1 LVGVDADKPEEF
13 ADTSLASVKGIVGEA
28 NVVYLLGC
36 FPQTALAIPEEAR
49 FSLVHIDCD
58 LYNPCHA
65 ALKFFYPRLVSG
77 AFMVIHDYSSL
88 YWDGIEKAVD
98 EFFADKPERMVLIPD
113 KSGSAV
119 IRRVCCS

>member
-1 LVGVDADKPEEF
+1 
-13 ADTSLASVKGIVGEA
+13 VKGLVGEA
-28 NVVYLLGC
+28 NVVYLPGC
-36 FPQTALAIPEEAR
+36 FPETAVAIPGTAR

-65 ALKFFYPRLVSG
+65 ALEYFYPRLVSG

-98 EFFADKPERMVLIPD
+98 EFLADKRERLVLIPD

-119 IRRVCCS
+119 IRKV